1 MSSEKLFLIT
11 APVGNTG
18 APTVEILRQ
27 AGHRVRA
34 FVHRIDHR
42 SDALAALGA
51 EVVEGDLLDFR
62 SVSSAMTGVDAA
74 YFCYPIAPGNL
85 LPATAIFAQAA
96 SEAGV
101 DAVVNMSQISA
112 RRDAKSNAAQHHWI
126 AERLLDRA
134 AFKTTHLRPTF
145 FAEWLKW
152 QWQRNDN
159 EGVLELPF
167 GNGRHA
173 PISGLDQARVIA
185 AVLQNPAPH
194 DRQVYPL
201 VGAHE
206 LDHYGIAEE
215 IADTLGFRVRYQS
228 VAIPAFAAGLTAGGF
243 PDFFVQHISSVA
255 QDYQDGIFAGENNLV
270 EVIGGHKPMTVAD
283 YVNANRAEFDHDGR
297 FVRREQLKAS

>member
-1 MSSEKLFLIT
+1 MSNEKLFLIT
-11 APVGNTG
+11 APAGNTG
-18 APTVEILRQ
+18 APTVKLLLD

-34 FVHRIDHR
+34 FVHRIDYR
-42 SDALAALGA
+42 SDALADLGA
-51 EVVEGDLLDFR
+51 EIVEGDLLDFR
-62 SVSSAMTGVDAA
+62 AVSSALAGVDAA
-74 YFCYPIAPGNL
+74 YFCYPIAPGTL

-112 RRDAKSNAAQHHWI
+112 RRDAKSNAAQQHWI

-152 QWQRNDN
+152 QWQRDDN
-159 EGVLELPF
+159 EGVLRLPF
-167 GNGRHA
+167 GDGRHA
-173 PISGLDQARVIA
+173 PISGADQAAVIA

-201 VGAHE
+201 VGAKE
-206 LDHYGIAEE
+206 LDHYGIADE
-215 IADTLGFRVRYQS
+215 IAETLGIPVRYEP
-228 VAIPAFAAGLTAGGF
+228 VEIPAFATGLTANGF

-255 QDYQDGIFAGENNLV
+255 QDYRDGIFSGENNLV
-270 EVIGGHKPMTVAD
+270 EVIGGHQPMTVAD

-297 FVRREQLKAS
+297 FVQRGQLKAS